1 MKEDSVLLGE
11 WRRWWPHRCPTMWS
25 AEEAHAKSWWWV
37 LAYCSS
43 MSFFCLH
50 VRGDERDPFALD
62 AGKGNCFKQVWSM
75 SYTLTSWRFD
85 YYVAW
90 ALDLGWANSS
100 LSLLLFLCSTHM
112 AGDDKLLYLVG
123 SLTTACGICRYI
135 GTTYDNYTYIY
146 LYPYQQNS
154 ANSTKIIM
162 CSNFHANIPLQ
173 GHKIKPSIY
182 HLWERSHAHTHNYPC
197 HEPLWLC
204 VFSMANN

>member
-1 MKEDSVLLGE
+1 MTTPLPYNVKCWGGPCQELMVSTGLLQLYE
-11 WRRWWPHRCPTMWS
+11 FLLSTCTWRWTGS
-25 AEEAHAKSWWWV
+25 IYSN
-37 LAYCSS
+37 
-43 MSFFCLH
+43 
-50 VRGDERDPFALD
+50 
-62 AGKGNCFKQVWSM
+62 AGNGNCFKQVWSM

-100 LSLLLFLCSTHM
+100 LSLLLFVCSTHM

-182 HLWERSHAHTHNYPC
+182 HLWERSHAHTHDYPC
-197 HEPLWLC
+197 HEPIGLVCFQWKIIRIPH
-204 VFSMANN
+204 FSPISFS